1 MDETLGLRIMWVLLA
16 TLGVQ
21 IDAVQDNNTI
31 NFSVPSISDY
41 SISDYTAAVPIE
53 GVKQGEMIAG
63 ELLLELAGQFFREN
77 GFIPNGRIRSEYW
90 MKQMGEFAQMKIQAE
105 MDE

>member
-31 NFSVPSISDY
+31 NFSVPN
-41 SISDYTAAVPIE
+41 ISDYTAETAEAIPIE

-63 ELLLELAGQFFREN
+63 ELLLEFAGQFFREN
-77 GFIPNGRIRSEYW
+77 GFTPNGRIRSEYW
-90 MKQMGEFAQMKIQAE
+90 TKQMGEFAQMKIQTE

>member
-1 MDETLGLRIMWVLLA
+1 MLRIMWVLLA
-16 TLGVQ
+16 TFGVK
-21 IDAVQDNNTI
+21 IDAIQDNKTV

-41 SISDYTAAVPIE
+41 TAEAADAIPIE

-63 ELLLELAGQFFREN
+63 ELLLEFANQFFDEN
-77 GFIPNGRIRSEYW
+77 GLVPNGRIRSEYW
-90 MKQMGEFAQMKIQAE
+90 TRQMGEFAQMKIQSE